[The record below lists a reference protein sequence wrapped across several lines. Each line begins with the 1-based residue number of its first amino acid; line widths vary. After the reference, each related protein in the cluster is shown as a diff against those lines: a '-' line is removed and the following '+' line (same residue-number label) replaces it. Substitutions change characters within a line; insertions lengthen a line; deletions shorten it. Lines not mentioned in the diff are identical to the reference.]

1 MTSTGRVLVVE
12 DDELLRETLEEVLV
26 DEGHDVRTAA
36 HGQEALELI
45 AAWDPQLIILDLMMP
60 VMDGFAFR
68 DEQMRMGIALGTRVL
83 VLSAAR
89 DLEAAATRV
98 RADAFLSKPF
108 RLDEV
113 LASVKRLLARP
124 RGSTGGAGSSA
135 TPA

>member
-1 MTSTGRVLVVE
+1 VLVVE
-12 DDELLRETLEEVLV
+12 DDELLRETLMEVLR

-36 HGQEALELI
+36 HGQEALDLMGE
-45 AAWDPQLIILDLMMP
+45 WRPELIILDLMMP

-68 DEQMRMGIALGTRVL
+68 DEQLRKGIALGTRVL

-98 RADAFLSKPF
+98 TADAFLSKPF

-113 LASVKRLLARP
+113 LSTVSSLLVEPGSNGSGEATAPTAS
-124 RGSTGGAGSSA
+124 
-135 TPA
+135 